1 MCCSEKVPDTP
12 SVKNFYFNYN
22 IGIVHFADVFSKGRW
37 EKDRQ
42 SLAGQDP
49 RLSRYV
55 ERLPE
60 ICLKSRADNTVKKYK
75 YAFNKFAQWCSKFQ
89 PSISSLPAS
98 DLYVSL
104 YLVYLTDCNSSSKIE
119 EAVYAI
125 SWAHKL
131 AGLPDPCSSSLVTS
145 TREGSKR
152 ITSRPVIKKEPITP
166 EMLKSLVTVY
176 GNNTTNLYHVRTLT
190 MCLIGYAGFLRFSE
204 IVNLRMC
211 DIKFFPDH
219 VLLFIVKSKTDVY
232 KGGSEVFIARTF
244 TSTCP
249 VSMLEK
255 YLSLANI
262 DKTSDEF
269 IFRALSF
276 CKKTDTYKLRSCGS
290 SLTYT
295 RAREILLNALEVLG
309 LDKNKFGLH
318 SLRSGG
324 ATAANTAGI
333 SDRLFK
339 KHGRWR
345 SDKAK
350 DGYVRE
356 NLKEKLS
363 VTQNLGL

>member
-1 MCCSEKVPDTP
+1 
-12 SVKNFYFNYN
+12 
-22 IGIVHFADVFSKGRW
+22 
-37 EKDRQ
+37 
-42 SLAGQDP
+42 
-49 RLSRYV
+49 
-55 ERLPE
+55 
-60 ICLKSRADNTVKKYK
+60 
-75 YAFNKFAQWCSKFQ
+75 
-89 PSISSLPAS
+89 
-98 DLYVSL
+98 
-104 YLVYLTDCNSSSKIE
+104 
-119 EAVYAI
+119 
-125 SWAHKL
+125 
-131 AGLPDPCSSSLVTS
+131 
-145 TREGSKR
+145 
-152 ITSRPVIKKEPITP
+152 
-166 EMLKSLVTVY
+166 
-176 GNNTTNLYHVRTLT
+176 
-190 MCLIGYAGFLRFSE
+190 
-204 IVNLRMC
+204 MC

-219 VLLFIVKSKTDVY
+219 VLLFVVKSKTDVY

-276 CKKTDTYKLRSCGS
+276 CKKTDTYRLRCCGS

-324 ATAANTAGI
+324 ATAANAAGI